1 MEKIEKAEMVLQK
14 MIDEAI
20 TRYDDAVR
28 REIWASALIQESRR
42 NALETALIAVQHI
55 KESED

>member
-28 REIWASALIQESRR
+28 REIWASALIQERR